1 VQRGYPTA
9 SESGADAAPGRSVA
23 PAPLRATAVDADRTL
38 DAVFSSIAC
47 AVLGAGRYSFSPDWR
62 LAPGTSE
69 HNRLLVAVRGAAD
82 VRVAGTWYRLAPGDV
97 LLVPPHAVHEAR
109 NDPQSPLTAY
119 VVDFEARL
127 HGVLDVAAFCGLPV
141 AMTPGPVRR
150 TKIAASAESIV
161 RHLTSLIPGYQ
172 LALHTHCVRLLDLL
186 WKETLAQAVAAVPA
200 GVPPGARGVDLVRF
214 RPAFRLV
221 EARYAE
227 HLTLGQLADAVH
239 LHPAYFS
246 TLFKRVTGV
255 SPLRFLVRYRVERA
269 RDLLLASDEPLGEIA
284 RRTGFYDAAHLIRVF
299 RRVEG
304 VAPGAYRRDRPE
316 RTAAG
321 L

>member
-1 VQRGYPTA
+1 MQQSDPTA
-9 SESGADAAPGRSVA
+9 SGAAGGANAGAGPARFRAA
-23 PAPLRATAVDADRTL
+23 AVDAGRSL

-62 LAPGTSE
+62 LAPGTVE

-82 VRVAGTWYRLAPGDV
+82 VRVAGAWYRLAPGDV
-97 LLVPPHAVHEAR
+97 LLVPPRTSHEAR

-141 AMTPGPVRR
+141 AMTPGPIRR

-186 WKETLAQAVAAVPA
+186 WKETLAQAVAGAPA
-200 GVPPGARGVDLVRF
+200 GAPAGARAVDLVRF

-227 HLTLGQLADAVH
+227 HLSLDQLADAVH

-246 TLFKRVTGV
+246 TLFKRVTGL

-304 VAPGAYRRDRPE
+304 VAPGSYRRDRPE
-316 RTAAG
+316 RVAAG
-321 L
+321 I

>member
-1 VQRGYPTA
+1 MPAVSGQPRVGQHGTA
-9 SESGADAAPGRSVA
+9 DQAGGADPER
-23 PAPLRATAVDADRTL
+23 PLDP
-38 DAVFSSIAC
+38 VFSSIAC

-62 LAPGTSE
+62 LPPGAIE
-69 HNRLLVAVRGAAD
+69 HNRLLVALRGAAD
-82 VRVAGTWYRLAPGDV
+82 VRVAGVWYRLAPGDV
-97 LLVPPHAVHEAR
+97 VLIPPRTAHEAR
-109 NDPQSPLTAY
+109 NDPQAPLTAY

-141 AMTPGPVRR
+141 AMTPGPLRR
-150 TKIAASAESIV
+150 GKIAASAESIV

-186 WKETLAQAVAAVPA
+186 WKETLARAVVAAPA
-200 GVPPGARGVDLVRF
+200 GAAPGARALDLVRF

-227 HLTLGQLADAVH
+227 RLSLDQLADAVH

-246 TLFKRVTGV
+246 TLFKRVTGL

-269 RDLLLASDEPLGEIA
+269 RDLLLASDESLGEIA

-304 VAPGAYRRDRPE
+304 VAPGSYRRERPE
-316 RTAAG
+316 RAAAG
-321 L
+321 I